1 MEGKN
6 YREAADLSLDRDKWQ
21 EKVIRDKE
29 GMLLR
34 RRGYG
39 PGVRCASAAPQLSP
53 AKLTAASLSN
63 FSQSNFSV
71 TTSLLRIQLGAQG
84 FLLIA

>member
-1 MEGKN
+1 M
-6 YREAADLSLDRDKWQ
+6 DRDKWQ

-39 PGVRCASAAPQLSP
+39 PGVRCASAVPQLSP